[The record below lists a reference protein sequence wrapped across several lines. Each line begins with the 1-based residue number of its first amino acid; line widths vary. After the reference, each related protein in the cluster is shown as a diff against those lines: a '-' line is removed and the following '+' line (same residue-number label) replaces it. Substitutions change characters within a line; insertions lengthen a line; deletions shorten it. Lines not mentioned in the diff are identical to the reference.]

1 MKPIKAYYII
11 ETKNI
16 DGMKIL
22 RNIEKYG
29 RVCYKS
35 EDRITDESCKTF
47 VKNIIERGHESVLE
61 HESLTVKF
69 IYDRG
74 LSHEQVRHR
83 LGSYSQESS
92 RYCNYNKEKFG
103 NEVSFIDI
111 YDYLKNPDESYIIWW
126 NHMQRCEKAYFEL
139 LEAGEPPEIARSVLP
154 NSLKTEI
161 VVTYNLREWRHFFKL
176 RANKKAHPQMRKIAN
191 RLLNTFKEMIPIVF
205 DDIEGVQT

>member
-16 DGMKIL
+16 DGMEIL

-35 EDRITDESCKTF
+35 EDRITNESCKTF

-126 NHMQRCEKAYFEL
+126 DHMQRCEKAYFEL

-176 RANKKAHPQMRKIAN
+176 RANKKAHPQMRNIAN